1 MRIVVALGGN
11 ALGSTP
17 EEQKN
22 IVVGTAAALADL
34 VEAGNELVVTHGN
47 GPQVG
52 MINLAFD
59 TSANSVEQTPAMD
72 FPECGAM
79 SQGYIGYHLQNA
91 LGTELKRRNIC
102 KTVVTLITQV
112 VVEENDKAFLN
123 PTKPIG
129 AFYTKEKAEELK
141 SQKGYIITEIANRG
155 FRRVVPSP
163 KPIDIVEKEAV
174 TALLNNGS
182 VVITVG
188 GGGIPVIK
196 KGDILEGV
204 AAVIDKDFASAKIAE
219 LINADK
225 LIILTE
231 VDKVAIDFGKPSQ
244 RNLDTLTV
252 TEAEEYIKQDQF
264 GKGSML
270 PKVQAAIDFVK
281 RSGHQA
287 IIAALTNVKNAI
299 DGKSGTVIK

>member
-1 MRIVVALGGN
+1 
-11 ALGSTP
+11 
-17 EEQKN
+17 
-22 IVVGTAAALADL
+22 
-34 VEAGNELVVTHGN
+34 
-47 GPQVG
+47 
-52 MINLAFD
+52 
-59 TSANSVEQTPAMD
+59 
-72 FPECGAM
+72 
-79 SQGYIGYHLQNA
+79 
-91 LGTELKRRNIC
+91 
-102 KTVVTLITQV
+102 
-112 VVEENDKAFLN
+112 
-123 PTKPIG
+123 
-129 AFYTKEKAEELK
+129 
-141 SQKGYIITEIANRG
+141 
-155 FRRVVPSP
+155 
-163 KPIDIVEKEAV
+163 
-174 TALLNNGS
+174 
-182 VVITVG
+182 TVG